1 MVMTIIYTLAGK
13 QDKAIDAI
21 EELLTIPSIS
31 SVAWFELDPIYTPLR
46 NNPRFRA
53 LMDRYRN
60 SPAT

>member
-31 SVAWFELDPIYTPLR
+31 SVAWFEFDP
-46 NNPRFRA
+46 
-53 LMDRYRN
+53 
-60 SPAT
+60 SESG